1 MMQKRVFQTAIT
13 LLLAFFLA
21 GGSWSSAIS
30 APSRSAIP
38 LIYIADVKCDE
49 SVKITT
55 DYFPANLDFAV
66 LMNYYGTLGIGG
78 TQVATVNSGG
88 GGSLAWTFDIPAFLK
103 GSQRVAIRLE
113 NTATGYYSYNWF
125 WNTCGSA
132 APAPAPG
139 TGVTPITGIPTFNIT
154 SVETDNKVSI
164 RTYDFPANDKF
175 QVLMNYYGT
184 LGVAGLLITEV
195 ETGSGGTLDFTF
207 SIPDSLKGLDRI
219 AIRLQSVK
227 TPYFAYNWFWNNTT
241 GGTSP
246 TPEPTAAPGT
256 PVSPLPPGVIP
267 TIFIQAVAQDSTV
280 TVVTNNF
287 PANDKFDV
295 YMNYY
300 GTAGI
305 GGTYVTT
312 VNSDGGGAL
321 TFTFDIPAS
330 MKGQT
335 RIAIRLHSSTTGY
348 FSYNWFWN
356 STYP

>member
-30 APSRSAIP
+30 APSPSAIP
-38 LIYIADVKCDE
+38 LIYIVDVKCDE
-49 SVKITT
+49 SVKIST

-66 LMNYYGTLGIGG
+66 LMNYYGTLGVGG

-88 GGSLAWTFDIPAFLK
+88 GGALAWTFDIPAFLK
-103 GSQRVAIRLE
+103 GSQRIAIRLE

-132 APAPAPG
+132 APVPDPG
-139 TGVTPITGIPTFNIT
+139 SGVTPITGIPTFNIT
-154 SVETDNKVSI
+154 SVETDSKVSI

-195 ETGSGGTLDFTF
+195 DSGAGGTLDFTF

-227 TPYFAYNWFWNNTT
+227 SPYYAYNWFWNNTT

-246 TPEPTAAPGT
+246 TPVPTTAPGT
-256 PVSPLPPGVIP
+256 PVVSLPPGVIP

-287 PANDKFDV
+287 PANDTFDV

-312 VNSDGGGAL
+312 VNSGGGGAL

-335 RIAIRLHSSTTGY
+335 RIAIRLQSSASGY